1 MRKRM
6 NFHRL
11 AGAKRHSRAGGNLLI
26 YSTNLLRIYSLPP
39 WRNMFFE
46 TADNADYADFTQIKF
61 LNAHPSM
68 LRQAQQPKRRER
80 REPRIEF
87 AQIGCRKKKIY
98 SKISS
103 EFTCPRQRRIKST
116 RHMRRQK
123 AAEASVAGSLCMT
136 AASAAAAFVKD
147 CLALGLRVLGKMDS
161 FILHF

>member
-61 LNAHPSM
+61 LNAQPSM
-68 LRQAQQPKRRER
+68 LRQAQQPKRREQNALNLHGFSLPQKTKNSPHAR
-80 REPRIEF
+80 MREGLENR
-87 AQIGCRKKKIY
+87 
-98 SKISS
+98 
-103 EFTCPRQRRIKST
+103 
-116 RHMRRQK
+116 
-123 AAEASVAGSLCMT
+123 SL
-136 AASAAAAFVKD
+136 V
-147 CLALGLRVLGKMDS
+147 
-161 FILHF
+161 